1 VFPREI
7 RRFGRRRVNARWTLS
22 TPGFHHLA
30 RSAHA
35 IAATLVAWVTIMHRA
50 RRGFAVA
57 TLLLALTTPGS
68 GARAADKV
76 RCAAAYEQGQQLRR
90 QDKLSASR
98 SQLQVCEQTCPKALA
113 TDCIRWRGEVEALL
127 PSVRLRATDGQGHPV
142 EARVLLDG
150 ELLLEHLGDAP
161 VTVDSGDHVFRFEAP
176 SGLTVEVR
184 VSLHGGEPAREIE
197 GVLAP
202 ATPPVA
208 PAPSLRPVPLASYV
222 LGGVGI
228 VGLGVG
234 GAFSLAGHFNQS
246 HLQSTCAPAC
256 KPPDVDAIGTLYDVA
271 WVSAGV
277 GVASLAVALFLW
289 RPWQSGS
296 DATVSGLFVAP
307 TLAPTLGGITLGGA
321 LP

>member
-1 VFPREI
+1 MY
-7 RRFGRRRVNARWTLS
+7 W
-22 TPGFHHLA
+22 
-30 RSAHA
+30 
-35 IAATLVAWVTIMHRA
+35 A
-50 RRGFAVA
+50 RRGFAAA
-57 TLLLALTTPGS
+57 TLLLALTIPGT

-113 TDCIRWRGEVEALL
+113 ADCTRWRGEVEALL

-176 SGLTVEVR
+176 SGLTAEVR

-202 ATPPVA
+202 AAPVA

-234 GAFSLAGHFNQS
+234 GAVSLAGHFNQS
-246 HLQSTCAPAC
+246 HLQSTCAPGC
-256 KPPDVDAIGTLYDVA
+256 KPSDVDAIGTLYDVA

-277 GVASLAVALFLW
+277 GVASLAVALILW

-296 DATVSGLFVAP
+296 DASASGVFVAP
-307 TLAPTLGGITLGGA
+307 TLAPNMGGVTFGGP